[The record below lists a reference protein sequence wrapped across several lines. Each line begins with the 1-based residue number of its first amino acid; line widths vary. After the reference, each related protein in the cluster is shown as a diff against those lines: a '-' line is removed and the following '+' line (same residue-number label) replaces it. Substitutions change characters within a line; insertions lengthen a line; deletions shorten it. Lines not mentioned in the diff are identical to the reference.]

1 METNIPQ
8 EFKACALKKINMLR
22 QMEPGAGEYYK
33 VKNWI
38 DTFMKIPFNTYK
50 NFDIKISNN
59 LPEPKKSEPKKSEP
73 KKSEPK
79 IPDQSVQGNPGDL
92 LALMPGKILKVLV
105 SEGQK
110 IKMGEPV
117 IIMESMKMEQT
128 IVSSADGVINS
139 INVKEGETIEVGSV
153 MIVIG

>member
-1 METNIPQ
+1 M
-8 EFKACALKKINMLR
+8 KKYNFEIDGKKFEVEVNLLNSNDA
-22 QMEPGAGEYYK
+22 QVK
-33 VKNWI
+33 VN
-38 DTFMKIPFNTYK
+38 DK

-59 LPEPKKSEPKKSEP
+59 LSEPKKSEPKKSEP

-79 IPDQSVQGNPGDL
+79 IPDQSAQGNPGDL

-139 INVKEGETIEVGSV
+139 INVNEGETIEVGSV

>member
-1 METNIPQ
+1 M
-8 EFKACALKKINMLR
+8 KKYNFEIDGKKFEVEVNLLNSNDA
-22 QMEPGAGEYYK
+22 QVK
-33 VKNWI
+33 VN
-38 DTFMKIPFNTYK
+38 DK

-59 LPEPKKSEPKKSEP
+59 LSEPKKSEP

-128 IVSSADGVINS
+128 IVSSSD
-139 INVKEGETIEVGSV
+139 
-153 MIVIG
+153 

>member
-1 METNIPQ
+1 M
-8 EFKACALKKINMLR
+8 KKYNFEIDGKKFEVEVNLLNSNDA
-22 QMEPGAGEYYK
+22 QVK
-33 VKNWI
+33 VN
-38 DTFMKIPFNTYK
+38 DK

-59 LPEPKKSEPKKSEP
+59 LSEPKKLEP
-73 KKSEPK
+73 KKLEPKKLEPK

-128 IVSSADGVINS
+128 IVSSSDGVINS
-139 INVKEGETIEVGSV
+139 INVNEGETIEVGSV

>member
-1 METNIPQ
+1 M
-8 EFKACALKKINMLR
+8 KKYNFEIDGKKFEVEVNLLNSNDA
-22 QMEPGAGEYYK
+22 QVK
-33 VKNWI
+33 VN
-38 DTFMKIPFNTYK
+38 DK

-59 LPEPKKSEPKKSEP
+59 LSEPKKSEPKKSEP

-139 INVKEGETIEVGSV
+139 INVNEGETIEVGSV
-153 MIVIG
+153 MIVIGW

>member
-1 METNIPQ
+1 M
-8 EFKACALKKINMLR
+8 KKYNFEIDGKKFEVEVNLLNSNDA
-22 QMEPGAGEYYK
+22 QVK
-33 VKNWI
+33 VN
-38 DTFMKIPFNTYK
+38 DK

-59 LPEPKKSEPKKSEP
+59 LSEPKKSEP

>member
-1 METNIPQ
+1 M
-8 EFKACALKKINMLR
+8 KKYNFEIDGKKFEVEVNLLNSNDA
-22 QMEPGAGEYYK
+22 QVK
-33 VKNWI
+33 VN
-38 DTFMKIPFNTYK
+38 DK

-59 LPEPKKSEPKKSEP
+59 LSEP

-128 IVSSADGVINS
+128 IVSSADGVINR

>member
-1 METNIPQ
+1 M
-8 EFKACALKKINMLR
+8 KKYNFEIDGKKFEVEVNLLNSNDA
-22 QMEPGAGEYYK
+22 QVK
-33 VKNWI
+33 VN
-38 DTFMKIPFNTYK
+38 DK

-59 LPEPKKSEPKKSEP
+59 LSEP

>member
-1 METNIPQ
+1 M
-8 EFKACALKKINMLR
+8 KKYNFEIDGKKFEVEVNLLNSNDA
-22 QMEPGAGEYYK
+22 QVK
-33 VKNWI
+33 VN
-38 DTFMKIPFNTYK
+38 DK

-59 LPEPKKSEPKKSEP
+59 LSEPKKSEPKKSEP

-79 IPDQSVQGNPGDL
+79 IPDQAVQGNPGDL

-128 IVSSADGVINS
+128 IVSSTDGVINS
-139 INVKEGETIEVGSV
+139 INVNEGETIEVGSV

>member
-1 METNIPQ
+1 M
-8 EFKACALKKINMLR
+8 KKYNFEIDGKKFEVEVNLLNSNDA
-22 QMEPGAGEYYK
+22 QVK
-33 VKNWI
+33 VN
-38 DTFMKIPFNTYK
+38 DK

-59 LPEPKKSEPKKSEP
+59 LSEPKKSEPKKSEP
-73 KKSEPK
+73 KIPEPK

-139 INVKEGETIEVGSV
+139 INVNEGETIEVGSV

>member
-1 METNIPQ
+1 M
-8 EFKACALKKINMLR
+8 KKYNFEIDGKKFEVEVNLLNSNDA
-22 QMEPGAGEYYK
+22 QVK
-33 VKNWI
+33 VN
-38 DTFMKIPFNTYK
+38 DK

-59 LPEPKKSEPKKSEP
+59 LSEPKKSEP

-79 IPDQSVQGNPGDL
+79 IPDQAVQGNPGDL

>member
-1 METNIPQ
+1 M
-8 EFKACALKKINMLR
+8 KKYNFEIDGKKFEVEVNLLNSNDA
-22 QMEPGAGEYYK
+22 QVK
-33 VKNWI
+33 VN
-38 DTFMKIPFNTYK
+38 DK

-59 LPEPKKSEPKKSEP
+59 LSEPKKSEPKKSEP

-153 MIVIG
+153 MIVIGW

>member
-1 METNIPQ
+1 M
-8 EFKACALKKINMLR
+8 KKYNFEIDGKKFEVEVNLLNSNDA
-22 QMEPGAGEYYK
+22 QVK
-33 VKNWI
+33 VN
-38 DTFMKIPFNTYK
+38 DK

-59 LPEPKKSEPKKSEP
+59 LSEPKKSEPKKSEP

-139 INVKEGETIEVGSV
+139 INVNEGETIEVGSV

>member
-1 METNIPQ
+1 M
-8 EFKACALKKINMLR
+8 KKYNFEIDGKKFEVEVNLLNSNDA
-22 QMEPGAGEYYK
+22 QVK
-33 VKNWI
+33 VN
-38 DTFMKIPFNTYK
+38 DK

-79 IPDQSVQGNPGDL
+79 IPDQSVQGNPGDI

-128 IVSSADGVINS
+128 IVSSTDGVINS
-139 INVKEGETIEVGSV
+139 INVNEGETIEVGSV
-153 MIVIG
+153 MIVIGW

>member
-1 METNIPQ
+1 M
-8 EFKACALKKINMLR
+8 KKYNFEIDGKKFEVEVNLLNSNDA
-22 QMEPGAGEYYK
+22 QVK
-33 VKNWI
+33 VN
-38 DTFMKIPFNTYK
+38 DK

-59 LPEPKKSEPKKSEP
+59 LSEP

-79 IPDQSVQGNPGDL
+79 ISDQSVQGNPGDL

-139 INVKEGETIEVGSV
+139 INVNEGETIEVGSV
-153 MIVIG
+153 MIVIGW

>member
-1 METNIPQ
+1 M
-8 EFKACALKKINMLR
+8 KKYNFEIDGKKFEVEVNLLNSNDA
-22 QMEPGAGEYYK
+22 QVK
-33 VKNWI
+33 VN
-38 DTFMKIPFNTYK
+38 DK

-59 LPEPKKSEPKKSEP
+59 LSEPKKSEPKNSEP

-128 IVSSADGVINS
+128 IVSSSDGVINS
-139 INVKEGETIEVGSV
+139 INVNEGETIEVGSV

>member
-1 METNIPQ
+1 M
-8 EFKACALKKINMLR
+8 KKYNFEIDGKKFEVEVNLLNSNDA
-22 QMEPGAGEYYK
+22 QVK
-33 VKNWI
+33 VN
-38 DTFMKIPFNTYK
+38 DK

-59 LPEPKKSEPKKSEP
+59 LPEPKKSETKKSEP

-139 INVKEGETIEVGSV
+139 INVNEGETIEVGSV

>member
-1 METNIPQ
+1 M
-8 EFKACALKKINMLR
+8 KKYNFEIDGKKFEVEVNLLNSNDA
-22 QMEPGAGEYYK
+22 QVK
-33 VKNWI
+33 VN
-38 DTFMKIPFNTYK
+38 DK

-59 LPEPKKSEPKKSEP
+59 LSEPKKSEPKKSEP

-128 IVSSADGVINS
+128 IVSSTDGVINS
-139 INVKEGETIEVGSV
+139 INVNEGETIEVGSV

>member
-1 METNIPQ
+1 M
-8 EFKACALKKINMLR
+8 KKYNFEIDGKKFEVEVNLLNSNDA
-22 QMEPGAGEYYK
+22 QVK
-33 VKNWI
+33 VN
-38 DTFMKIPFNTYK
+38 DK

-59 LPEPKKSEPKKSEP
+59 LSEPKKSEP
-73 KKSEPK
+73 KKLEPK

-153 MIVIG
+153 MIVIGW

>member
-1 METNIPQ
+1 
-8 EFKACALKKINMLR
+8 
-22 QMEPGAGEYYK
+22 
-33 VKNWI
+33 
-38 DTFMKIPFNTYK
+38 
-50 NFDIKISNN
+50 
-59 LPEPKKSEPKKSEP
+59 
-73 KKSEPK
+73 
-79 IPDQSVQGNPGDL
+79 
-92 LALMPGKILKVLV
+92 MPGKILKVLV

-139 INVKEGETIEVGSV
+139 INVNEGETIEVGSV

>member
-1 METNIPQ
+1 M
-8 EFKACALKKINMLR
+8 KKYNFEIDGKKFEVEVNLLNSNDA
-22 QMEPGAGEYYK
+22 QVK
-33 VKNWI
+33 VN
-38 DTFMKIPFNTYK
+38 DK

-59 LPEPKKSEPKKSEP
+59 LSEP

-128 IVSSADGVINS
+128 IVSSADGVINR

-153 MIVIG
+153 MIVIRS

>member
-1 METNIPQ
+1 M
-8 EFKACALKKINMLR
+8 KKYNFEIDGKKFEVEVNLLNSNDA
-22 QMEPGAGEYYK
+22 QVK
-33 VKNWI
+33 VN
-38 DTFMKIPFNTYK
+38 DK

-59 LPEPKKSEPKKSEP
+59 LSEPKKSEPKKSEP

-128 IVSSADGVINS
+128 IVSSTDGVINS
-139 INVKEGETIEVGSV
+139 INVNEGETIEVGSV
-153 MIVIG
+153 MIVIGW

>member
-1 METNIPQ
+1 MEKYNFEIDG
-8 EFKACALKKINMLR
+8 KKFEVEVNLLNSNDA
-22 QMEPGAGEYYK
+22 QVK
-33 VKNWI
+33 VN
-38 DTFMKIPFNTYK
+38 DK

-59 LPEPKKSEPKKSEP
+59 LSEPKKSEPKKSEP

-128 IVSSADGVINS
+128 IVSSTDGVINS
-139 INVKEGETIEVGSV
+139 INVNEGETIEVGSV

>member
-1 METNIPQ
+1 M
-8 EFKACALKKINMLR
+8 KKYNFEIDGKKFEVEVNLLNSNDA
-22 QMEPGAGEYYK
+22 QVK
-33 VKNWI
+33 VN
-38 DTFMKIPFNTYK
+38 DK

-59 LPEPKKSEPKKSEP
+59 LSEPKKSEPKKSEP

-128 IVSSADGVINS
+128 IVSSTDGVINS

>member
-1 METNIPQ
+1 M
-8 EFKACALKKINMLR
+8 KKYNFEIDGKKFEVEVNLLNSNDA
-22 QMEPGAGEYYK
+22 QVK
-33 VKNWI
+33 VN
-38 DTFMKIPFNTYK
+38 DK

-73 KKSEPK
+73 KKLEPK

>member
-1 METNIPQ
+1 M
-8 EFKACALKKINMLR
+8 KKYNFEIDGKKFEVEVNLLNSNDA
-22 QMEPGAGEYYK
+22 QVK
-33 VKNWI
+33 VN
-38 DTFMKIPFNTYK
+38 DK

-59 LPEPKKSEPKKSEP
+59 LSEP

-128 IVSSADGVINS
+128 IVSSTDGVINS
-139 INVKEGETIEVGSV
+139 INVNEGETIEVGSV

>member
-1 METNIPQ
+1 MKKYNFEIDGKKFEVEVNLLNSNDAQVKVNDKNI
-8 EFKACALKKINMLR
+8 
-22 QMEPGAGEYYK
+22 
-33 VKNWI
+33 
-38 DTFMKIPFNTYK
+38 
-50 NFDIKISNN
+50 DIKISNN
-59 LPEPKKSEPKKSEP
+59 LSEPKKSEPKKSEP

-79 IPDQSVQGNPGDL
+79 IPDQSVKGNPGDL

-153 MIVIG
+153 MIVIGW

>member
-1 METNIPQ
+1 M
-8 EFKACALKKINMLR
+8 KKYNFEIDGKKFEVEVNLLNSNDA
-22 QMEPGAGEYYK
+22 QVK
-33 VKNWI
+33 VN
-38 DTFMKIPFNTYK
+38 DK

-59 LPEPKKSEPKKSEP
+59 LSEPKKSEPKKSEP
-73 KKSEPK
+73 KKLEPK

-128 IVSSADGVINS
+128 IVSSTDGVINS
-139 INVKEGETIEVGSV
+139 INVNEGETIEVGSV

>member
-1 METNIPQ
+1 M
-8 EFKACALKKINMLR
+8 KKYNFEIDGKKFEVEVNLLNSNDA
-22 QMEPGAGEYYK
+22 QVK
-33 VKNWI
+33 VN
-38 DTFMKIPFNTYK
+38 DK

-79 IPDQSVQGNPGDL
+79 IPDQSAQGNPGDL

-139 INVKEGETIEVGSV
+139 INVNEGETIEVGSV